1 MIYPVQATGLCDF
14 GFLIVNMKSIPHKF
28 RELQIHLKNHAQQ
41 SMVFLWLPGWR

>member
-28 RELQIHLKNHAQQ
+28 RELQIHLKKPCSTEHGFF
-41 SMVFLWLPGWR
+41 MVAGL